1 MLQKFGKS
9 RVSEWNFVPVW
20 TVRPDQSPR
29 GFVRPDRLR
38 NFQGAKIWP
47 STFTYPPTFT
57 ILPWRAGT
65 SPLVFLIDVA
75 EMSAQ
80 YGNYM
85 ANAESGT
92 ESQHPSRSVTSR
104 SASRV
109 AESTSLLGP
118 DRPKYGDA
126 HVAGSPYGSLSRNCC
141 PSNDVKEK
149 PLPTRQ
155 ILLLCYVRVVE
166 PLAFFSIFPYISQMV
181 QENGNV
187 PDSDIGFYSG
197 LIESMFSLT
206 QAIVMIFWGRA
217 ADLIGRKP
225 VLVSSLFG
233 VTFATALF
241 GMAKSIPQ
249 MILFRCIAGVFAGT
263 IVTIR
268 TMIAEHSTAKT
279 QARAFSWFAFTGNL
293 GIFLG
298 PLLGGALA
306 NPTRQYPGTFG
317 SIVFFEK
324 YPYAL
329 SSLIIALIGATA
341 AVSSLLFIEETLKKG
356 AGFVSRDSEV
366 TLDAP
371 VQSELSTGQLL
382 KAPGVSK
389 VLYVFAH
396 ITILAFAY
404 NAIIPVFWYTPVH
417 LGGFSFTPF
426 QISLMMG
433 LNGAAQAVW
442 LLLVFPPLQHRIGSN
457 GVIRLCALAYPW
469 FFLCCPLGNMLLRMD
484 TEGSLKIFWVFMP
497 VTLALGS
504 GVAMS
509 FTAIQL
515 AVNDIAPSPK
525 FLGTLNA
532 LALTGSSGLRAF
544 CPALFTSLFALGT
557 RTQLAGGYAI
567 WILMFLL
574 GATLLSSAKYLPEP
588 EAREE
593 EYD

>member
-1 MLQKFGKS
+1 
-9 RVSEWNFVPVW
+9 
-20 TVRPDQSPR
+20 
-29 GFVRPDRLR
+29 
-38 NFQGAKIWP
+38 
-47 STFTYPPTFT
+47 
-57 ILPWRAGT
+57 
-65 SPLVFLIDVA
+65 
-75 EMSAQ
+75 MSAQ
-80 YGNYM
+80 FGSHM
-85 ANAESGT
+85 ANTASGT
-92 ESQHPSRSVTSR
+92 ESQPPHRNVTSR

-109 AESTSLLGP
+109 TESTSLLRP
-118 DRPKYGDA
+118 DRPEYGDA
-126 HVAGSPYGSLSRNCC
+126 HGAGSTYGSSSPNCDT
-141 PSNDVKEK
+141 SNEVEEK

-249 MILFRCIAGVFAGT
+249 MILFRCIAGIFAGT

-268 TMIAEHSTAKT
+268 TMIAEHSTPKT
-279 QARAFSWFAFTGNL
+279 QARAFSWFSFTGNL

-298 PLLGGALA
+298 PLIGGALA
-306 NPTRQYPGTFG
+306 NPARQYPGAFG
-317 SIVFFEK
+317 SIEFLKK

-341 AVSSLLFIEETLKKG
+341 AVSSLLFIEETLKKE
-356 AGFVSRDSEV
+356 APSMDRDSEDR
-366 TLDAP
+366 LDAP
-371 VQSELSTGQLL
+371 VQRDLSTAQLL

-404 NAIIPVFWYTPVH
+404 TAIVPVFWYTPVR
-417 LGGFSFTPF
+417 LGGFNFSPF

-433 LNGAAQAVW
+433 LNGAAQAAW
-442 LLLVFPPLQHRIGSN
+442 LLLVFPPLHHRVGSN
-457 GVIRLCALAYPW
+457 RVIRLCALAYPW
-469 FFLCCPLGNMLLRMD
+469 FFLCCPLGNVLLRMD
-484 TEGSLKIFWVFMP
+484 TEGSLRTFWVFMP

-515 AVNDIAPSPK
+515 AVNDIAPSPRC
-525 FLGTLNA
+525 LGTLNA
-532 LALTGSSGLRAF
+532 IALTGSSGLRAF

-557 RTQLAGGYAI
+557 RTQLTGGYAI
-567 WILMFLL
+567 WIFMCVL
-574 GATLLSSAKYLPEP
+574 GATLFISAKYLPEP
-588 EAREE
+588 EAHKEQG
-593 EYD
+593 D

>member
-1 MLQKFGKS
+1 
-9 RVSEWNFVPVW
+9 
-20 TVRPDQSPR
+20 
-29 GFVRPDRLR
+29 
-38 NFQGAKIWP
+38 
-47 STFTYPPTFT
+47 
-57 ILPWRAGT
+57 
-65 SPLVFLIDVA
+65 
-75 EMSAQ
+75 
-80 YGNYM
+80 
-85 ANAESGT
+85 
-92 ESQHPSRSVTSR
+92 
-104 SASRV
+104 
-109 AESTSLLGP
+109 
-118 DRPKYGDA
+118 
-126 HVAGSPYGSLSRNCC
+126 
-141 PSNDVKEK
+141 
-149 PLPTRQ
+149 
-155 ILLLCYVRVVE
+155 VVE

-187 PDSDIGFYSG
+187 LDSDIGFYSG

-268 TMIAEHSTAKT
+268 TMIAEHSTPKT

-306 NPTRQYPGTFG
+306 NPARQYPGAFG
-317 SIVFFEK
+317 SIEFFKK

-329 SSLIIALIGATA
+329 SSLVIALIGATA
-341 AVSSLLFIEETLKKG
+341 SVFSLLFIEETLKKG
-356 AGFVSRDSEV
+356 ADFVSRDREV

-371 VQSELSTGQLL
+371 VLSDLSIRQLL
-382 KAPGVSK
+382 KAPGVCN

-404 NAIIPVFWYTPVH
+404 TAIIPVFWYTPVH
-417 LGGFSFTPF
+417 LGGFSFTPL

-433 LNGAAQAVW
+433 LNGAAQAAW
-442 LLLVFPPLQHRIGSN
+442 LLLVFPPLHHRLGSN
-457 GVIRLCALAYPW
+457 GVMRLCALAYPW
-469 FFLCCPLGNMLLRMD
+469 FFLCFPLGNVLLRMN

-515 AVNDIAPSPK
+515 AINDIAPSSK
-525 FLGTLNA
+525 FLGILNA

-567 WILMFLL
+567 WIFMFLL
-574 GATLLSSAKYLPEP
+574 GATLFISAKYLPEP
-588 EAREE
+588 EIHKEQ
-593 EYD
+593 DV